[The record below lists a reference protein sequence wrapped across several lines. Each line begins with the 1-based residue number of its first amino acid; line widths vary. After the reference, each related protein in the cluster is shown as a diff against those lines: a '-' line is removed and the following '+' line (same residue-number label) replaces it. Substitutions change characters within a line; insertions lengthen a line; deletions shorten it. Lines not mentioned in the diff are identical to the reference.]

1 MDWRTKE
8 TRASCNSAAL
18 LAGLLHRE
26 GEERLE
32 GETDATD
39 WIGGLSL
46 LRWITTRFEEEV
58 QGGKE
63 IAASLHLATEERTN

>member
-1 MDWRTKE
+1 
-8 TRASCNSAAL
+8 
-18 LAGLLHRE
+18 LLHRE
-26 GEERLE
+26 GGERLE

-58 QGGKE
+58 KGGKE